1 MRFKELITPFE
12 KIEKLDKL
20 RRNGS
25 ISEEEFENKKKKI
38 MDEEI

>member
-1 MRFKELITPFE
+1 MHFKELMTPFE

-20 RRNGS
+20 RKRGS
-25 ISEEEFENKKKKI
+25 ISDEEFESKKKKI